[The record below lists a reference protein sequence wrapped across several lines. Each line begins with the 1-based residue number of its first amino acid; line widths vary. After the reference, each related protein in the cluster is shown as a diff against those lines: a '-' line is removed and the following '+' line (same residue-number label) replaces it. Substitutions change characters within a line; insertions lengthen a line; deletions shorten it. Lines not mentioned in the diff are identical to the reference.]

1 MVRCFNIVDCVIV
14 CFVYFFCMVS
24 LMTLYLFECKR
35 KLLLAKCLTKY
46 LCADI
51 IEIIQNMSFN
61 KDIKKLLM
69 LNKAV
74 CGIYSHLMYV
84 LPGYMQHLF
93 NRSWMIRYTKN
104 MRIRKLNSYDTNIPY
119 YICPFIQ
126 DTHIKYCKCDQCIYR
141 FDYPRYKYLMETI
154 KRELEKDYKSWMF
167 YLLSIEGTG
176 CKNIYDK
183 DTLCGFWSQY
193 NRLDNYKEEFTKE
206 YNENL
211 FLKNQKSKWMYL
223 DEILGVINH

>member
-1 MVRCFNIVDCVIV
+1 M
-14 CFVYFFCMVS
+14 YVS
-24 LMTLYLFECKR
+24 LMSLYLFESNR
-35 KLLLAKCLTKY
+35 KLLIAKCLNIY
-46 LCADI
+46 LCSDI
-51 IEIIQNMSFN
+51 IDMIQKISFN
-61 KDIKKLLM
+61 KDIKQLLM

-74 CGIYSHLMYV
+74 RRIYSHLMYV

-154 KRELEKDYKSWMF
+154 KGGLEKDYNPWIF

-176 CKNIYDK
+176 CNNLYYKYK
-183 DTLCGFWSQY
+183 LSGFCSQY
-193 NRLDNYKEEFTKE
+193 NRLDNYKGDFTKE

-211 FLKNQKSKWMYL
+211 FLKNQESKWMYL
-223 DEILGVINH
+223 DQIWGEINH